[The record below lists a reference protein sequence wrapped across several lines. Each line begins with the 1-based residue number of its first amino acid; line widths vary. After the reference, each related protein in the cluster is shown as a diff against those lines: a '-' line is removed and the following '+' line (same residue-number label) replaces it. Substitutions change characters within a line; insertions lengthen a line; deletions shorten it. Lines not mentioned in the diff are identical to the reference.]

1 MASSSTASEQPQT
14 QKLSPAELEA
24 KLDLAMSLLL
34 SDWPDMTLAVSNN
47 WGGPDSSDKR
57 DYLAGAL
64 STLLMDPA
72 VDAGDVQEVLLQ
84 YMADEFEVD
93 LDDDSEE
100 GIAERAIGLRREI
113 VAGEFGTLDRLYQ
126 KWVERGG
133 KAVVPRGLQVVEH
146 GGDDEEMDS
155 DDEDEDDEDEDVEMD
170 GVEDAA
176 PQLVKARPEPEVDE
190 EGFTKVVGKKKR

>member
-1 MASSSTASEQPQT
+1 
-14 QKLSPAELEA
+14 
-24 KLDLAMSLLL
+24 MSLLL
-34 SDWPDMTLAVSNN
+34 SDWPDMTLAVTNN

-100 GIAERAIGLRREI
+100 GIAERAMGLRREI
-113 VAGEFGTLDRLYQ
+113 VAGEFVGLERLYK
-126 KWVERGG
+126 KWEERGG
-133 KAVVPRGLQVVEH
+133 KAVAPKNLQVIEH
-146 GGDDEEMDS
+146 GDHDDEMDS
-155 DDEDEDDEDEDVEMD
+155 DDEDDDEDEDEDVEMD
-170 GVEDAA
+170 EVEDAA
-176 PQLVKARPEPEVDE
+176 PQLVKAKPEPEVDE